1 MKCYTATYVY
11 GSIMHVK
18 SLRKH
23 EMKKPVKEVEAGT
36 VPFSIRLNA
45 GAKAALD
52 KEAKAQGRPSANL
65 AQWIIVEWLREKGL
79 VK

>member
-1 MKCYTATYVY
+1 
-11 GSIMHVK
+11 
-18 SLRKH
+18 
-23 EMKKPVKEVEAGT
+23 MKKPIKEVETGT

-65 AQWIIVEWLREKGL
+65 AQWIIVEWLKGKGIL
-79 VK
+79 K